1 MPSGLVSLALLAIGL
16 GLIILGAEAFFAGL
30 LGAARRLGVSTFFFT
45 LLISGL
51 EIENIAAGLAAN
63 IAGFPGAASGT
74 FLGGTSFITLGVAGL
89 GALLVPFRVSLPREF
104 LLTTAFAGAP
114 LALLGADGTLSR
126 IDGGM
131 LIATFCVAMIILHRS
146 TGAVSEDV
154 PDDDDDTRRR
164 GHPWV
169 RLLGGLAAMT
179 VGGELLGNGL
189 HGVVT
194 RFGVSSTLLGN
205 TAIAAITEAEEIGR
219 VAVPARRGR
228 PDVGVANIGGTAIHF
243 LTLNAGILA
252 VVLPLRL
259 DDATMRLHLP
269 IAVAAPALY
278 CLTLVL
284 RGGLGRR
291 EGLLLTALYVAYISV
306 AVGGTIGIG
315 DG

>member
-1 MPSGLVSLALLAIGL
+1 MLSGLVSLALLAAGI
-16 GLIILGAEAFFAGL
+16 GLIILGAETFFAGL
-30 LGAARRLGVSTFFFT
+30 LGAARRVGVSTFFLT

-51 EIENIAAGLAAN
+51 ELENIAAGLAAN
-63 IAGFPGAASGT
+63 LAGFPGAAAGT
-74 FLGGTSFITLGVAGL
+74 FLGGTTFITLGVGGL
-89 GALLVPFRVSLPREF
+89 GAILVPFRVSLPRQF

-114 LALLGADGTLSR
+114 LALLAADGALSR
-126 IDGGM
+126 VDGAI
-131 LIATFCVAMIILHRS
+131 LIATFCVAMIGLHRS
-146 TGAVSEDV
+146 TGTVSEAD
-154 PDDDDDTRRR
+154 PDDEGNWRRR

-169 RLLGGLAAMT
+169 WLLGGLATMT

-189 HGVVT
+189 HGVVS

-205 TAIAAITEAEEIGR
+205 TAVAALTEAEEIGR

-228 PDVGVANIGGTAIHF
+228 PEVAVANIGGTAIHF

-269 IAVAAPALY
+269 VAVVAPALY
-278 CLTLVL
+278 CLILVL

-291 EGLLLTALYVAYISV
+291 EGVLLAALYVAYIV
-306 AVGGTIGIG
+306 AAVRGALGLVG
-315 DG
+315 

>member
-1 MPSGLVSLALLAIGL
+1 MPSGLISLALLAAGL

-30 LGAARRLGVSTFFFT
+30 LGAARRLSVSAFFLT

-51 EIENIAAGLAAN
+51 EVENIAAGLAAN
-63 IAGFPGAASGT
+63 LAGFPGAAAGT

-89 GALLVPFRVSLPREF
+89 GAILVPFRVSLPRPF

-114 LALLGADGTLSR
+114 LALLGADGALSR

-131 LIATFCVAMIILHRS
+131 LIATFCLAMITLHRS
-146 TGAVSEDV
+146 TGADSEGD
-154 PDDDDDTRRR
+154 PDDDDDSRRS
-164 GHPWV
+164 HHWA

-189 HGVVT
+189 HGVVS

-205 TAIAAITEAEEIGR
+205 TAIAALTEAEEIGR

-259 DDATMRLHLP
+259 DEATMRLHLP

-278 CLTLVL
+278 CLTLVV

-291 EGLLLTALYVAYISV
+291 EGVFLTALYMIYIAVALRG
-306 AVGGTIGIG
+306 ALGMGNG
-315 DG
+315 